1 MNYFFFAFIYLIYQK
16 SHGQNQSK
24 VNSNFYEAPYLHILI
39 VLILLYAACYCCW
52 RHYIVK
58 DIIFSM
64 HSIPKKRLTERS
76 IKRDK
81 EKLHIVPSHSL
92 EIFIIRVARY
102 YIYILLSTCSSSIYT
117 NARFEWRKF
126 VDLIFFD
133 HSILFS
139 RLKAFTM
146 NMLRWQDSC
155 GLIMVE
161 K

>member
-1 MNYFFFAFIYLIYQK
+1 MNLFFAFIYLIYQK

-24 VNSNFYEAPYLHILI
+24 VNANFYEAPYLHILI
-39 VLILLYAACYCCW
+39 VLILLHAACYYCW

-58 DIIFSM
+58 DM
-64 HSIPKKRLTERS
+64 HSIPKKNYLSEALNEIKKSFTSFRLTRS
-76 IKRDK
+76 KFSSSG
-81 EKLHIVPSHSL
+81 SHV
-92 EIFIIRVARY
+92 II

-146 NMLRWQDSC
+146 NMLRWQDSY